1 MTADQALN
9 DAELETMRKFALRL
23 QNNSEISEN
32 YDDFNTSKPKQQAQV
47 STTTSGTSTANY
59 ATPLAMTAARRADE
73 IIAKQMFDAKH
84 AKLSTE
90 KFDSINFGKISTFN
104 NSNKLLLFIQS
115 KIKRI
120 IYLQT
125 DDMFGAIGGKLNWK
139 NRSKN
144 KTSNKSENKK

>member
-90 KFDSINFGKISTFN
+90 KFDSINIGKISTF
-104 NSNKLLLFIQS
+104 LIQTNFFCS
-115 KIKRI
+115 FNLK
-120 IYLQT
+120 
-125 DDMFGAIGGKLNWK
+125 
-139 NRSKN
+139 
-144 KTSNKSENKK
+144 